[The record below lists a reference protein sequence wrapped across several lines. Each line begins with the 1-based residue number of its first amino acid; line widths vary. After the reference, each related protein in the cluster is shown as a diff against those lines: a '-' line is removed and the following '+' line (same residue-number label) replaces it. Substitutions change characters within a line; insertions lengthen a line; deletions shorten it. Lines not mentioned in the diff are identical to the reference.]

1 MTWQTFIK
9 SRLATAVLGT
19 ILLIAMVFAARVL
32 IQKHQVDSQI
42 AKLQDQMNKIKQ
54 NNDQLTDLIQY
65 FGTPGYQEQQAR
77 EKLNLKKN
85 GEYVVGLPQ
94 NADSTDSAQ
103 TNAENNPSNLKQWF
117 NYFFGN
123 HE

>member
-9 SRLATAVLGT
+9 SRLATTVLGA

-32 IQKHQVDSQI
+32 IQKYQVDSQI

-54 NNDQLTDLIQY
+54 NNDQLTYLIQY
-65 FGTPGYQEQQAR
+65 FGTPQYQQQQAR

-85 GEYVVGLPQ
+85 GEFVVGLPQ

-103 TNAENNPSNLKQWF
+103 TNAENNTSNLKQWF
-117 NYFFGN
+117 NYFFAK
-123 HE
+123 